1 MITSAD
7 YSRLLPMTGDPQ
19 MNSFYTFLALDLAN
33 ERSREA
39 NQQRLAALAREGQP
53 VRESSARRTVA
64 VILAAFS
71 RLSAGAVRRLDACV
85 ADDLA
90 DSFATSR

>member
-1 MITSAD
+1 
-7 YSRLLPMTGDPQ
+7 

-39 NQQRLAALAREGQP
+39 DQWRLAALAREGQP
-53 VRESSARRTVA
+53 ERESSARRTVA
-64 VILAAFS
+64 VVHAAFS
-71 RLSAGAVRRLDACV
+71 RVSASAVRKLDACV